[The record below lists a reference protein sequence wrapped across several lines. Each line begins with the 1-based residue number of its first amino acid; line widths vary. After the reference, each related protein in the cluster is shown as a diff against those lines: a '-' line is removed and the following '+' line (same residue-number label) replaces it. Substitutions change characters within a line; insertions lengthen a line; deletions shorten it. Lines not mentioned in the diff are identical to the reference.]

1 MYRGLTRI
9 EIYSALAIGV
19 LTGVY
24 IFQPAAIEAGQALR
38 AQQSQQQQQP
48 APPPQQPPP
57 RKTWRD

>member
-19 LTGVY
+19 LTGTY

-48 APPPQQPPP
+48 APPPQPPPP